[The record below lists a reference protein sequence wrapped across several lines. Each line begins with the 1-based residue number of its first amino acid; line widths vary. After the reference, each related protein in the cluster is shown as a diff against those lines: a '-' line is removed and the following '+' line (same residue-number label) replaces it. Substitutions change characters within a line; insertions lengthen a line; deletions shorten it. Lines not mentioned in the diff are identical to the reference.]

1 MSYKEKSELF
11 KEFGVE
17 KIEIIQKWSNKY
29 QKYYDYIQ
37 FPISELGVKGI
48 KDVSYIK
55 LKFDLKQLICHL
67 IALAN
72 NDKETQKT
80 LQYLFFTPSKAAIE
94 KNKVLKNL
102 YDVLKQEITAIWN
115 ADKIK
120 SFCKH
125 HNINLVEPKYIE
137 INSIEDKVYP
147 NVKW

>member
-1 MSYKEKSELF
+1 MSYKEKSKLF
-11 KEFGVE
+11 KEFSVE
-17 KIEIIQKWSNKY
+17 KFEIIQKSSKESQ
-29 QKYYDYIQ
+29 QKYIQ

-48 KDVSYIK
+48 KDVSYNK
-55 LKFDLKQLICHL
+55 LKFDLKKLICHL

-80 LQYLFFTPSKAAIE
+80 LQYLFFTPSNAAIE

-102 YDVLKQEITAIWN
+102 YDVLKQEITALWN